1 MMKKC
6 EEKNL
11 CLDGHVH
18 IVFTISQKYTG
29 FLRIS
34 ILIFTCC
41 SKTPGFLTSIKI
53 FVLGRLLTIK
63 DTKPIRICI
72 CAVRFVFFSEC
83 FVLRQKKKN
92 QKDQRKNKK
101 K

>member
-18 IVFTISQKYTG
+18 IVFTISHKYTG
-29 FLRIS
+29 FLRIF
-34 ILIFTCC
+34 ILIFTCF
-41 SKTPGFLTSIKI
+41 SETLGFLKSMKL

-92 QKDQRKNKK
+92 QKDQRKKK
-101 K
+101 